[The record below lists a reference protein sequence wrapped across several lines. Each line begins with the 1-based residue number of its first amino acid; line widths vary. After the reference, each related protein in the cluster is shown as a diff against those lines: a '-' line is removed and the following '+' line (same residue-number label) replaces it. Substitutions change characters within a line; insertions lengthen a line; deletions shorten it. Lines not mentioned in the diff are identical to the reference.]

1 MQINLMITTDD
12 NRVLQKSTSPITT
25 VNGTFKEDCS
35 IENPTVIIKKDNI
48 DIANV
53 NYAYINETQR
63 FYYITD
69 IVMQKG
75 GILELHMKVD
85 VLQTYASYIK
95 SIYTLIDRQENVS
108 NKYIYD
114 SQLLTRTQ
122 RIIQKKKV
130 GNVVNSTGYFLTVN
144 GGV

>member
-1 MQINLMITTDD
+1 MQVNLMITTDD
-12 NRVLQKSTSPITT
+12 NRVLQKSTAPIAN

-114 SQLLTRTQ
+114 SKLLTRTQ

-130 GNVVNSTGYFLTVN
+130 GSVVNTTGYFLTVN